1 MKNKEQAIQKLV
13 PPPYEPTLR
22 MIAMPKDTN
31 ANGNIFGGW
40 LVSLMDMA
48 AGSAAW
54 QRAKGPAVTVAIEK
68 MEFHQ
73 PVFVGDE
80 VSCYTHVER
89 VGRTSITVK
98 VESWVR
104 KRFSATNWVKV
115 TQGTFIF
122 VAIDENHKPRV
133 IPADTE

>member
-1 MKNKEQAIQKLV
+1 MAKAPKEKLSPPNYPPAI
-13 PPPYEPTLR
+13 R
-22 MIAMPKDTN
+22 IIAMPKDTN
-31 ANGNIFGGW
+31 PNGNLFGGW

-48 AGSAAW
+48 GATAAC
-54 QRAKGPAVTVAIEK
+54 QRAKGPAVTVMIEK

-80 VSCYTHVER
+80 VSCYAKVVK
-89 VGRTSITVK
+89 VGRTSITTH

-104 KRFSATNWVKV
+104 KRFSENEFVKV

-122 VAIDENHKPRV
+122 VAIDKNHKPKPV
-133 IPADTE
+133 DS

>member
-1 MKNKEQAIQKLV
+1 MSDKEKNKY
-13 PPPYEPTLR
+13 PPDYPPTIR
-22 MIAMPKDTN
+22 IVAMPKDTN
-31 ANGNIFGGW
+31 PNGNLFGGW

-48 AGSAAW
+48 AGSAAC
-54 QRAKGPAVTVAIEK
+54 QKSRGAAVTVMIER

-80 VSCYTHVER
+80 VSCYTNVVK
-89 VGRTSITVK
+89 VGKTSMTIE

-104 KRFSATNWVKV
+104 KRFSDDSWVKV

-122 VAIDENHKPRV
+122 VAIDENHKPRLV
-133 IPADTE
+133 NPG

>member
-1 MKNKEQAIQKLV
+1 MTDKVEKKMSPPDYPPAI
-13 PPPYEPTLR
+13 R
-22 MIAMPKDTN
+22 IIAMPRDTN
-31 ANGNIFGGW
+31 PNGNLFGGW

-48 AGSAAW
+48 GATAAC
-54 QRAKGPAVTVAIEK
+54 QRARGAAVTVMIEK

-80 VSCYTHVER
+80 VSCYAKVTK
-89 VGRTSITVK
+89 VGRTSITTH

-104 KRFSATNWVKV
+104 KRFSEDEYVKV

-122 VAIDENHKPRV
+122 VAIDKNHKPRAV
-133 IPADTE
+133 DS